1 MSASRKTGSWQGG
14 DKSPTGLRFC
24 EELAL
29 PFQQPGAMHRNSRR
43 KDQMKYIKMLGL
55 LAVAAASLMALAG
68 SASAASVTSSE
79 GTTPNIV
86 ATSTNSKLDGSFVT
100 VECSHSKVE
109 GNVESQGAAN
119 DATPVGGAVDFLS
132 FTGCNYT
139 VTIGT
144 KGSLAVHSTAT
155 TGDGTVTSSGA
166 SITIHTSV
174 GSCVFTTSGTDIGT
188 LDGKTGAVMNINS
201 AKIPRTGGN
210 FLCGS
215 SGTWTGSYS
224 VTSPA
229 TLEVH

>member
-1 MSASRKTGSWQGG
+1 
-14 DKSPTGLRFC
+14 
-24 EELAL
+24 
-29 PFQQPGAMHRNSRR
+29 
-43 KDQMKYIKMLGL
+43 MKYIKMLGL

-68 SASAASVTSSE
+68 SATAASVTSSA

-100 VECSHSKVE
+100 VECSHSSVE
-109 GNVESQGAAN
+109 GNVETHGAGV
-119 DATPVGGAVDFLS
+119 PVGGNVDALS
-132 FTGCNYT
+132 FTGCNYQ
-139 VTIGT
+139 VTIGN
-144 KGSLAVHSTAT
+144 KGTLAVHAAAT

-174 GSCVFTTSGTDIGT
+174 GSCIFTTSGTDIGT

-224 VTSPA
+224 VSAPA
-229 TLEVH
+229 TLEIH